1 MTRLRHCIDPTV
13 DWVFKVLF
21 GSEANKDILLSFL
34 NSILKPA
41 QPIIDVQ
48 LLNPYNEREFKK
60 DKLTIVDIKAK
71 GTDGSIYQIE
81 MQLSVFA
88 ALPARML
95 YNISD
100 LYRGQLKEG
109 QDFNELRPVISI
121 WILTNTLFP
130 DSPWFHHRFQFQDA
144 RIDPQTNVLQ
154 RVALPHQIIHTL
166 ELPKWSHPQ
175 HPLDDESAWLYF
187 LKEAKNW
194 HELPPDLNL
203 PIMQRV
209 MKTMEQFSEKQR
221 AYHKYQDRVNYL
233 RQQSSIEKDRIKAE
247 QERAQAEQA
256 KIQAEKDKA
265 QAEKDKVQAEKDKV
279 QAQELLMKERDEKE
293 QAILEKEKAQ
303 AEREQERSQKEQ
315 ERQRNDYLRKK
326 LLALGVDPDT
336 H

>member
-21 GSEANKDILLSFL
+21 GSEANKDILQSFL

-41 QPIIDVQ
+41 QPIIDIQ

-81 MQLSVFA
+81 MQLSIFA
-88 ALPARML
+88 ALSARMV

-109 QDFNELRPVISI
+109 QDFSKLRPVISI

-144 RIDPQTNVLQ
+144 RIDPQTHALEKVI
-154 RVALPHQIIHTL
+154 LPHQIIHTL
-166 ELPKWSHPQ
+166 ELSKWTHPQ

-203 PIMQRV
+203 PIMQKV

-221 AYHKYQDRVNYL
+221 AYHKYQDRANYL
-233 RQQSSIEKDRIKAE
+233 RQQRSIELEKNQA
-247 QERAQAEQA
+247 QELAAQAQ
-256 KIQAEKDKA
+256 KLA
-265 QAEKDKVQAEKDKV
+265 QQT
-279 QAQELLMKERDEKE
+279 QELLMKERLEKE
-293 QAILEKEKAQ
+293 Q
-303 AEREQERSQKEQ
+303 ERTQKEQ
-315 ERQRNDYLRKK
+315 ERTQKEQEREQKEQYRQKNEHLRQM
-326 LLALGVDPDT
+326 LLNLGIDPDS

>member
-1 MTRLRHCIDPTV
+1 VLGNQIEIRIKSLWLKATPGYNPRMIRLRHCIDPTV

-34 NSILKPA
+34 NSILKPT

-81 MQLSVFA
+81 MQLSIFA
-88 ALPARML
+88 ALSARMV

-100 LYRGQLKEG
+100 LYRGQLKAG

-144 RIDPQTNVLQ
+144 RMDPQTNDIQ
-154 RVALPHQIIHTL
+154 RVILPHQVIHTL

-209 MKTMEQFSEKQR
+209 MQTMEQFSEKQR

-233 RQQSSIEKDRIKAE
+233 RQQRSIEKD
-247 QERAQAEQA
+247 
-256 KIQAEKDKA
+256 KI
-265 QAEKDKVQAEKDKV
+265 
-279 QAQELLMKERDEKE
+279 QAQELALKTQELLVNERIEKE
-293 QAILEKEKAQ
+293 QAILEKERER
-303 AEREQERSQKEQ
+303 AEKEQ
-315 ERQRNDYLRKK
+315 ERQKNEYLRKM
-326 LLALGVDPDT
+326 LLALGVDPT
-336 H
+336 SLN